1 MILEFFLHK
10 KIGSGAKNFAIQQT
24 IDYALKVNSLL
35 GKEHAKVEI
44 FLDAIHS
51 SMRFETKKY

>member
-1 MILEFFLHK
+1 MILGFFLHK

-24 IDYALKVNSLL
+24 IDFALKVNSLL

-44 FLDAIHS
+44 FFDAIHS

>member
-1 MILEFFLHK
+1 MILGSFLHK
-10 KIGSGAKNFAIQQT
+10 KIGSGAKKIAIQQT
-24 IDYALKVNSLL
+24 IDFALKVNSLL